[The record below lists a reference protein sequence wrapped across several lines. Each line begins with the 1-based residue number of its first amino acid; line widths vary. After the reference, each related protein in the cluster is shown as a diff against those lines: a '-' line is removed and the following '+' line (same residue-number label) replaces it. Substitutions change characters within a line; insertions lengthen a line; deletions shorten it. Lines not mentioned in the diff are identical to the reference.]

1 MVNYGL
7 SVVLLLPYLIALFI
21 KLYEMVSGTKNCIKG
36 TVETT
41 KNHKIALSALLMD
54 VIDASTESRCRD
66 SLVLL

>member
-21 KLYEMVSGTKNCIKG
+21 KLYEIVSGTKNCIKG

-41 KNHKIALSALLMD
+41 KNHKIALSALLMQ
-54 VIDASTESRCRD
+54 
-66 SLVLL
+66 LQKLLSNQECWS